1 MKTWSQNRK
10 RLVGN
15 ALVLLQF
22 GLLLGQ
28 VTLAWPGL
36 RQFDIPLGGWLT
48 GAASGLLGV
57 WTLAHNRLGNF
68 NIHPAPKS
76 DGVLVSSGPYRWIRH
91 PMYSALLLGAA
102 ALAICSSPLAAW
114 ATWLALATVLRL
126 KAGLEE
132 DWMQAHHPGY
142 AAYRRGNKRFLP
154 WLW

>member
-10 RLVGN
+10 KLFGH

-28 VTLAWPGL
+28 LALAWPRL
-36 RQFDIPLGGWLT
+36 RQFDIPLSGWLLST
-48 GAASGLLGV
+48 ASGLLAA

-68 NIHPAPKS
+68 NIHPEPKS

-114 ATWLALATVLRL
+114 LNWLALAAVLRL

-132 DWMQAHHPGY
+132 DWMQARHIGY
-142 AAYRRGNKRFLP
+142 AAYRTGNKRFLP